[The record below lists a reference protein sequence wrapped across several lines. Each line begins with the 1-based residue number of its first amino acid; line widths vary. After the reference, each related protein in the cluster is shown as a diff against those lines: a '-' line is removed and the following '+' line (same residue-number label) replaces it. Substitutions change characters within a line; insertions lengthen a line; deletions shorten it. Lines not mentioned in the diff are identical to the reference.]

1 MMPSCGWNHGIL
13 STFRK
18 ILPFILIGI
27 IGIICLMTFPS
38 QAQDESGSFIG
49 SQGGTGDAL
58 DQAFGRAEAMFD
70 DGLTTMNESTLR
82 NAAALFEQIIQEF
95 PNDPRH
101 FNAYFSSA
109 MIHIE
114 YLQGASDYEHARN
127 LLNLLMNNHPS
138 SYPEVMDALLTLAQ
152 VEYRCL
158 GDYRSAQEHLSAV
171 LNNPM
176 LSKELEY
183 RDVDA
188 KVLLAKCRQKLGE
201 YDRSY
206 DMWKEITLSSE
217 AYDTEGRLKWHEEM
231 DNWQFI
237 DDGTVR
243 LFFEIGTEWEP
254 VLSEIR
260 KDLLLAKTTWGI
272 IDDRPVYIFLYSSS
286 DSLFD
291 YTLRYDGFAL
301 PEDAEIHISPS
312 DMESIEHLTGWLV
325 GGQLN
330 SRSNESTLP
339 LLRAGFNHY
348 FMGSRDEINRLA
360 AKELYFYGNMWTD
373 DYLLFPIAYDYTF
386 SDEYSAISSSFV
398 HYLIDDGNI
407 SVNKLREFNRLL
419 ADSPAARLVPPM
431 MEELSMLQDLSQ
443 IPEDVNIVGRQETLI
458 TPAEVYDLFRTKL
471 GMDLSE
477 VFVGWHDS
485 LAPMIA
491 DVEQEFANMTSET
504 ERVETDLS
512 TPEAALRTYWDAYI
526 HGDIDTLI
534 EASAAEPAD
543 FLISARDIWVERG
556 ILESVL
562 IENFVLPNRGAIMR
576 VISEGAIAEDRY
588 VYKVRIE
595 RGGELE
601 DRTYFLRKD
610 DGKWKVDN
618 N

>member
-1 MMPSCGWNHGIL
+1 MA
-13 STFRK
+13 
-18 ILPFILIGI
+18 
-27 IGIICLMTFPS
+27 FPS
-38 QAQDESGSFIG
+38 QAQDEGDSFIG
-49 SQGGTGDAL
+49 SEGLTGDAL

-82 NAAALFEQIIQEF
+82 NAAALFEQIIQDF

-109 MIHIE
+109 MINIE
-114 YLQGASDYEHARN
+114 YLQGISDYEHARN
-127 LLNLLMNNHPS
+127 LLNLLINNHPS
-138 SYPEVMDALLTLAQ
+138 SYPEVTDALLTLAQ

-158 GDYRSAQEHLSAV
+158 GDYRFAQEHLSAV

-188 KVLLAKCRQKLGE
+188 KVLLAKCRQKLGD
-201 YDRSY
+201 YDHSY
-206 DMWKEITLSSE
+206 DLWKEITLSSE
-217 AYDTEGRLKWHEEM
+217 AYDTEGRLKWHEEL

-243 LFFEIGTEWEP
+243 LFFETGTEWEP

-272 IDDRPVYIFLYSSS
+272 FDDRPVYVFLYSSS

-301 PEDAEIHISPS
+301 PEDAELHISPADIS
-312 DMESIEHLTGWLV
+312 SVEHLVGWLV

-330 SRSNESTLP
+330 TRSNESTLP
-339 LLRAGFNHY
+339 LFRAGFNHY
-348 FMGSRDEINRLA
+348 FMGSPDDINRLA
-360 AKELYFYGNMWTD
+360 AKELYFYGDMLTD
-373 DYLLFPIAYDYTF
+373 DYLLFPLAYDYTF
-386 SDEYSAISSSFV
+386 SDEYSAISSSFI
-398 HYLIDDGNI
+398 HYLIDDGNV
-407 SVNKLREFNRLL
+407 SVSKLSEFNRLL
-419 ADSPAARLVPPM
+419 ADSPAARLIPPM
-431 MEELSMLQDLSQ
+431 MEDLTMKQEQLQ
-443 IPEDVNIVGRQETLI
+443 IPQEVNIVGRMESLI
-458 TPAEVYDLFRTKL
+458 TPAEVHDLFRTKL
-471 GMDLSE
+471 GMDLGDA
-477 VFVGWHDS
+477 FQGWHDS
-485 LAPMIA
+485 LAPLIA
-491 DVEQEFANMTSET
+491 DVEQEFANMTTET
-504 ERVETDLS
+504 ERVDTDLS
-512 TPEAALRTYWDAYI
+512 TPEAALKTWWDAYI

-534 EASAAEPAD
+534 EASATEPAD
-543 FLISARDIWVERG
+543 FLISARDMYIERG

-576 VISEGAIAEDRY
+576 VIAEGAIADDRY
-588 VYKVRIE
+588 AFQVRIE
-595 RGGELE
+595 RGGEME
-601 DRTYFLRKD
+601 DRTYSLRKE